1 MAQDATRRA
10 LRRPPSLFTW
20 LTRPGLR
27 VFAHTFRASLGGT
40 YKHGGIATSKSAAY
54 SALLSFFPLLATA
67 ATLLVH
73 TRADFAYRQ
82 ISTFL
87 SQALPPHTQETVFR
101 YFAERGNQP
110 ALWPVTGIFVS
121 LWAASGFMVS
131 LIEGFRAAYQIPT
144 GRSFL
149 RERVVAVLLVLLAAL
164 PAAAASV
171 LVLMGRR
178 AEHWAVHKLGLLPS
192 GRDLEGWVRVVFA
205 TIRWAIGFGAIVTA
219 TAILYFYG
227 PNRRQQW
234 RAVWPG
240 AFVATALWLAATML
254 FGWYVR
260 YIGNYN
266 VLYGSIATAIM
277 LLVWMYLLAII
288 ALIGCEFN
296 ACYEKLGA

>member
-1 MAQDATRRA
+1 LA
-10 LRRPPSLFTW
+10 W

-27 VFAHTFRASLGGT
+27 VFTKTLRAAAVGTFND
-40 YKHGGIATSKSAAY
+40 GGIATAKSAAY

-67 ATLLVH
+67 ATMLVH

-101 YFAERGNQP
+101 YFADRGNQP
-110 ALWPVTGIFVS
+110 ALWPVTGFLVS

-131 LIEGFRAAYQIPT
+131 LIEGFRAAYKIPS

-149 RERVVAVLLVLLAAL
+149 RERAVAVMLVLLAAA
-164 PAAAASV
+164 PAVVASV
-171 LVLMGRR
+171 LVLFGRR

-192 GRDLEGWVRVVFA
+192 GVDLQGWVRVIGA
-205 TIRWAIGFGAIVTA
+205 AARWGIGLAAIAAA

-227 PNRRQQW
+227 PNRKQRW
-234 RAVWPG
+234 HSVWPG
-240 AFVATALWLAATML
+240 ALVATGLWLGATMS

-260 YIGNYN
+260 NIGNYN
-266 VLYGSIATAIM
+266 VLYGSIATAIL

-288 ALIGCEFN
+288 ALFGCEFN
-296 ACYEKLGA
+296 AHYEKTGA